1 MPEGRV
7 IEPAL
12 ELSAKRSRR
21 HSGSNRRQRTAS
33 ILVRLTP
40 EERAAAE
47 AAASRAGLSVASY
60 ARGQMLG
67 GPPPRA
73 ARRPPVEKEQL
84 ARILAQLGKI
94 GSNLNQIA
102 RASNMGLFT
111 TGDYEALRAETRG
124 LMAARAALMDALGR
138 SP

>member
-1 MPEGRV
+1 MSETGISEAAAQP
-7 IEPAL
+7 L
-12 ELSAKRSRR
+12 KRRG
-21 HSGSNRRQRTAS
+21 GSEKRQRTAA

-47 AAASRAGLSVASY
+47 DAASRAGLSLASF

-67 GPPPRA
+67 GKPPRA
-73 ARRPPVEKEQL
+73 AKRPPVEKAQL
-84 ARILAQLGKI
+84 ALILAQLGKI

-111 TGDYEALRAETRG
+111 TGDYEALREETAALVAVRG
-124 LMAARAALMDALGR
+124 ALMAALGR
-138 SP
+138 SA

>member
-1 MPEGRV
+1 M
-7 IEPAL
+7 
-12 ELSAKRSRR
+12 
-21 HSGSNRRQRTAS
+21 
-33 ILVRLTP
+33 VRLTL

-47 AAASRAGLSVASY
+47 EAARRAGVSVASF

-73 ARRPPVEKEQL
+73 ARRPPVEKEKL
-84 ARILAQLGKI
+84 ALVLAQLGKI

-111 TGDYEALRAETRG
+111 TGDYEALKEEVQG
-124 LMAARAALMDALGR
+124 LTAARGALMDALGR
-138 SP
+138 TP